1 MVKIKCAEFHGLE
14 RDSLQRLSL
23 FQDLEV
29 LYLVGIKNDYTKF
42 IDLPVSLKFLY
53 IDGPDEY
60 FETDKKIKL
69 KMRKQLFKK
78 TLDDKIS
85 QLKIPFACDILFR
98 MIFYININPY
108 VITYDSRDKDYKYCS
123 KEGKDFESNSYHSMS
138 KMYYTEY
145 EVWNNDKYSRGEL
158 FERLCHIATN

>member
-14 RDSLQRLSL
+14 HDSLQRLPL

-29 LYLVGIKNDYTKF
+29 LYLVGIKRDYIKC

-98 MIFYININPY
+98 MIFYININPF
-108 VITYDSRDKDYKYCS
+108 VITYDSRDKDDKYCS
-123 KEGKDFESNSYHSMS
+123 KEGKDLESNSYYSMS
-138 KMYYTEY
+138 K
-145 EVWNNDKYSRGEL
+145 
-158 FERLCHIATN
+158 I